1 MSKVRELEGELGS
14 ESEKRRI
21 IEGELYRELNKPK
34 SSIGCQAQ
42 LFNEDG
48 MRAESNDLKH
58 QLENE
63 KTHANL
69 QASRNQQHMHQLLE
83 DLKDRD
89 NKVFDQNQE
98 INKLHLDI
106 NHLNMQINDL
116 QL

>member
-1 MSKVRELEGELGS
+1 MHRARELEGELHQ
-14 ESEKRRI
+14 ETEKRKI

-34 SSIGCQAQ
+34 QSVGVQAQ
-42 LFNEDG
+42 LFNEDA
-48 MRAESNDLKH
+48 MRAESSELRH

-63 KTHANL
+63 KTHSNL
-69 QASRNQQHMHQLLE
+69 TASRNQQHMHQLLE

-106 NHLNMQINDL
+106 NQLNM
-116 QL
+116 